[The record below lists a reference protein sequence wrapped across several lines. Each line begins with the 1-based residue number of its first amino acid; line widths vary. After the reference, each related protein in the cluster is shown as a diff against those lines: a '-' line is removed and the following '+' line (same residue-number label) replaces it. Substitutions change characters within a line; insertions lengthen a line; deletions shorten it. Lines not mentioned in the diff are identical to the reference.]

1 MADNQRWFNHILK
14 NKLIGAT
21 KVALIFINYT
31 KSIKGEITMKILLDT
46 IQYTKKPSGKD
57 IGMFIKLPI
66 L

>member
-31 KSIKGEITMKILLDT
+31 KSIKGENYNENIIRYNT
-46 IQYTKKPSGKD
+46 IY
-57 IGMFIKLPI
+57 
-66 L
+66 